1 MIKNKMQMLYNI
13 FMEIKDLKKNMAANL
28 RQLRAK
34 SKLSQEKLSE
44 MTGISQQFIC
54 NIETEKVNPSIE
66 TMLKIANALGVKL
79 NDLVY

>member
-1 MIKNKMQMLYNI
+1 MIKNKMQMHYNL

-54 NIETEKVNPSIE
+54 NIETEKVNPCIE

>member
-1 MIKNKMQMLYNI
+1 MIKNKMQMHYNI

-34 SKLSQEKLSE
+34 SKLSQKKLSE

-54 NIETEKVNPSIE
+54 NIETEKVNPSVE

>member
-1 MIKNKMQMLYNI
+1 MIKNKMQMHYNI

-44 MTGISQQFIC
+44 MTGISQQCIC